1 MGMRLGIDIGGT
13 FTDFILAT
21 ERGGLEVWKTP
32 STPAAPEQAVFE
44 GVRDLAQQQGIEVG
58 QFVAQCDHIIH
69 GTTIA
74 TNTVINRSGP
84 KVGILHTDGFRDIL
98 YLRDGHKP
106 DRYNLQ
112 LLPPE
117 PLIPRHLR
125 LGVAE
130 RILYTGDVE
139 EPLDEDSVR
148 RALVHLKE
156 EGVSS
161 VAVCLMWSM
170 VNPAHEQRIKEILT
184 DEMPDAYASLSVDIL
199 PRIREYPRACATV
212 LSAYVG
218 PAIEDY
224 LTKIADFFRRNGYQK
239 ELLIMQVTGGS
250 ARIPEIQKR
259 PVLAVGS
266 GPAAGPPASLFIGTR
281 HDVQDQMLVEMGG
294 TSFEVSMIS
303 GGAVP
308 MSSDMEIAGYPLGV
322 AAVDIHSIGAGG
334 GSIAWIDAGGMLRVG
349 PHSAG
354 AAPGPAC
361 YGQGGT
367 EPTVTDANLIL
378 GYINPENFLGGRMT
392 LDHAA
397 AERALKNV
405 GDKLDMSVVETAAA
419 VYRIINIEMVGAM
432 RAVSVMRGVDPRGY
446 TVVVG
451 GGAGGMHAAKI
462 AQELGVSKAICPTVA
477 GGLCAFG
484 MLAADVGHSYLTTRP
499 MNTGNIDI
507 ATVNAIYRSMEEQ
520 ALDELKSQ
528 GFSANEIKM
537 ARFADAKYP
546 YQTHEI
552 IVPIPSGPLA
562 DGDVVRMATSF
573 HDTHE
578 RLYTYCLREMPVDMN
593 GWRLT
598 ATGKLPTLI
607 LDEQALGAADPSP
620 AKSGTRPLYFLE
632 HGDFIGTDTYTGQA
646 LRPGMVVQGPGVV
659 ELPTTTIVVFP
670 GHTLRVNAY
679 GDFHIEIPL
688 TGQVES
694 VGADAAHAPVG

>member
-21 ERGGLEVWKTP
+21 ESGGLEVWKTS
-32 STPAAPEQAVFE
+32 STPAAPEEAVFV
-44 GVRDLAQQQGIEVG
+44 GVGELAEQQNMEIE
-58 QFVAQCDHIIH
+58 QFVANCDHIIH

-74 TNTVINRSGP
+74 TNTIINRSGP
-84 KVGILHTDGFRDIL
+84 KLGILHTDGFRDIL

-125 LGVAE
+125 LGVSE
-130 RILYTGDVE
+130 RVLYTGEVE
-139 EPLDEDSVR
+139 EPLDDDSVR
-148 RALVHLKE
+148 RALAQLKK
-156 EGVSS
+156 EGVNS

-170 VNPAHEQRIKEILT
+170 INPAHERRIKEILSE
-184 DEMPDAYASLSVDIL
+184 EMPEAYASLSTDIL

-224 LTKIADFFRRNGYQK
+224 LTKIADFFRSNGYEK
-239 ELLIMQVTGGS
+239 DLLIMQITGGS
-250 ARIPEIQKR
+250 ARVPEIQKR

-266 GPAAGPPASLFIGTR
+266 GPAAGPPASLFIGAR
-281 HDVQDQMLVEMGG
+281 HDEQNQMLVEMGG
-294 TSFEVSMIS
+294 TSFEVSMIT
-303 GGAVP
+303 GGEIP
-308 MSSDMEIAGYPLGV
+308 MSTDMEVAGFPLGV

-349 PHSAG
+349 PQSAG

-361 YGQGGT
+361 YGQGGV

-378 GYINPENFLGGRMT
+378 GYINPENFLGGRMK
-392 LDHAA
+392 LDRTA
-397 AERALKNV
+397 AERALATV
-405 GDKLDMSVVETAAA
+405 GEKLGMSAVETAGA
-419 VYRIINIEMVGAM
+419 VYRIINTEMVGAM

-446 TVVVG
+446 TVIVG
-451 GGAGGMHAAKI
+451 GGAGGTHAAKI

-507 ATVNAIYRSMEEQ
+507 ATVNDIYRSMEAQ
-520 ALDELKSQ
+520 ALDELQSQ
-528 GFSANEIKM
+528 GFSADEIKL

-562 DGDVVRMATSF
+562 AGDVERMAASF

-598 ATGKLPTLI
+598 ATGKLPTLVI
-607 LDEQALGAADPSP
+607 EEQAIGAADPSS
-620 AKSGTRPLYFLE
+620 AQSGTRPLYFLE
-632 HGDFIGTDTYTGQA
+632 HGDFINTNTYTGEA
-646 LRPGMVVQGPGVV
+646 LRPGMVIQGPGVV
-659 ELPTTTIVVFP
+659 ELPTTTVVVFP
-670 GHTLRVNAY
+670 GHTLSVNAY
-679 GDFHIEIPL
+679 GDFYIEIP
-688 TGQVES
+688 Q
-694 VGADAAHAPVG
+694 

>member
-21 ERGGLEVWKTP
+21 ESGALEVWKTP
-32 STPAAPEQAVFE
+32 STPEAPEQAVFE
-44 GVRDLAQQQGIEVG
+44 GVQDLAQQRDMGVG

-84 KVGILHTDGFRDIL
+84 KMGILHTEGFRDIL

-106 DRYNLQ
+106 DRYDLH
-112 LLPPE
+112 LVPPA

-125 LGVAE
+125 LGVSE
-130 RILYTGDVE
+130 RVLYTGDIDT
-139 EPLDEDSVR
+139 PLDDDSVR
-148 RALVHLKE
+148 HAVAHFRN
-156 EGVSS
+156 EGVDA

-170 VNPAHEQRIKEILT
+170 INPAHERRIKEILIE
-184 DEMPDAYASLSVDIL
+184 EMPEAYTALSADIL

-218 PAIEDY
+218 PAIESY

-239 ELLIMQVTGGS
+239 DLLIMQVTGGS
-250 ARIPEIQKR
+250 ARVPEIQKR
-259 PVLAVGS
+259 PVLAIGS
-266 GPAAGPPASLFIGTR
+266 GPAAGPPASQFIGAEEGEN
-281 HDVQDQMLVEMGG
+281 DQMLIEMGG
-294 TSFEVSMIS
+294 TSFEVSMITD
-303 GGAVP
+303 GEIP
-308 MSSDMEIAGYPLGV
+308 MGMDMELGGYPLGV

-334 GSIAWIDAGGMLRVG
+334 GSIAWTDPGGMLRVG

-367 EPTVTDANLIL
+367 EPTVTDANLVM
-378 GYINPENFLGGRMT
+378 GYINPDNFLGGRMT
-392 LDHAA
+392 LDRVA
-397 AERALKNV
+397 AERALAAV
-405 GDKLDMSVVETAAA
+405 GENLGMSAVETAAA
-419 VYRIINIEMVGAM
+419 VYRIINTEMVGAM

-446 TVVVG
+446 TVIVG
-451 GGAGGMHAAKI
+451 GGAGGLHAAKI
-462 AQELGVSKAICPTVA
+462 AQDLGVSKAICPTVA

-499 MNTGNIDI
+499 MNTSNIDI
-507 ATVNAIYRSMEEQ
+507 AAINGIYRSMEEQ
-520 ALDELKSQ
+520 ALAELEAQ
-528 GFSANEIKM
+528 GFAAGDIKM
-537 ARFADAKYP
+537 TRFADAKYP
-546 YQTHEI
+546 YQTHEV
-552 IVPIPSGPLA
+552 IVPIPGGPLG
-562 DGDVVRMATSF
+562 DGDIERMAGSF

-578 RLYTYCLREMPVDMN
+578 RLFTYCLRDMPVDMN

-598 ATGKLPTLI
+598 ATGKLPALI
-607 LDEQALGAADPSP
+607 LEEQALGSDNPSP

-632 HGDFIGTDTYTGQA
+632 HGDFIDTDTYSGEA
-646 LRPGMVVQGPGVV
+646 LVPGMTVPGPAVV

-670 GHTLRVNAY
+670 GHTLSVNAY
-679 GDFHIEIPL
+679 GDFHIDIP
-688 TGQVES
+688 Q
-694 VGADAAHAPVG
+694 

>member
-21 ERGGLEVWKTP
+21 ESGGLEVWKTP
-32 STPAAPEQAVFE
+32 STPAAPEEAVFE
-44 GVRDLAQQQGIEVG
+44 GVRDLARQQGMEVG
-58 QFVAQCDHIIH
+58 PFIASCDHIIH

-74 TNTVINRSGP
+74 TNTIINRSGP
-84 KVGILHTDGFRDIL
+84 KMGILHTDGFRDIL

-125 LGVAE
+125 LGVGE
-130 RILYTGDVE
+130 RVLYTGEVE
-139 EPLDEDSVR
+139 QPLDEDSVR
-148 RALVHLKE
+148 RALDHFKK

-170 VNPAHEQRIKEILT
+170 INPVHEQRIKEILAE
-184 DEMPDAYASLSVDIL
+184 EMPDVYASLSTDIL

-224 LTKIADFFRRNGYQK
+224 LTKIADFVRTHGYQK
-239 ELLIMQVTGGS
+239 DLLIMQVTGGS
-250 ARIPEIQKR
+250 ARVPEIQKR

-266 GPAAGPPASLFIGTR
+266 GPAAGPPASLFIGAR
-281 HDVQDQMLVEMGG
+281 QQVQDQMLVEMGG
-294 TSFEVSMIS
+294 TSFEVSMIT
-303 GGAVP
+303 GGAIP
-308 MSSDMEIAGYPLGV
+308 MSTDMELGGYPLGV

-361 YGQGGT
+361 YGQGGA

-392 LDHAA
+392 LDRAA
-397 AERALKNV
+397 SESALASL
-405 GDKLDMSVVETAAA
+405 GDKLSMSTVETAAA
-419 VYRIINIEMVGAM
+419 VYRIVNTEMVGAM

-451 GGAGGMHAAKI
+451 GGAGGTHAAKI
-462 AQELGVSKAICPTVA
+462 AEELGVSKAICPTVA

-484 MLAADVGHSYLTTRP
+484 MLAADVGHAYLTTRP
-499 MNTGNIDI
+499 INTGNMDI
-507 ATVNAIYRSMEEQ
+507 STVNDIYRSMEAQ
-520 ALDELKSQ
+520 ALTQLEAQ
-528 GFSANEIKM
+528 GFSADEIKM
-537 ARFADAKYP
+537 TRFADAKYP
-546 YQTHEI
+546 YQTHEV
-552 IVPIPSGPLA
+552 IVPIPGGPLGE
-562 DGDVVRMATSF
+562 GDIECMASSF

-578 RLYTYCLREMPVDMN
+578 RLYTYCLRDMPVDMN

-598 ATGKLPTLI
+598 ATGKLPALV
-607 LDEQALGAADPSP
+607 LDEQALGAEDPSP

-632 HGDFIGTDTYTGQA
+632 HSDFIDTDTYTGEA
-646 LRPGMVVQGPGVV
+646 LRPGMVIQGPGVV
-659 ELPTTTIVVFP
+659 ELATTTIVVFP
-670 GHTLRVNAY
+670 GHTLSVNAY
-679 GDFHIEIPL
+679 GDFHIEIP
-688 TGQVES
+688 Q
-694 VGADAAHAPVG
+694 

>member
-21 ERGGLEVWKTP
+21 ESGGLEVWKTP

-44 GVRDLAQQQGIEVG
+44 GVRDLARQQGMEVG
-58 QFVAQCDHIIH
+58 PFIANCDHIIH

-74 TNTVINRSGP
+74 TNTIINRSGP
-84 KVGILHTDGFRDIL
+84 KMGILHTDGFRDIL

-125 LGVAE
+125 LGVGE
-130 RILYTGDVE
+130 RVLYTGEVE
-139 EPLDEDSVR
+139 QPLDEDSVR
-148 RALVHLKE
+148 RALDHFKK

-170 VNPAHEQRIKEILT
+170 INPAHEQRIKEIIAE
-184 DEMPDAYASLSVDIL
+184 EMPNVYASLSTDIL

-224 LTKIADFFRRNGYQK
+224 LTKIAEFVRTHGYQK
-239 ELLIMQVTGGS
+239 DLLIMQVTGGS
-250 ARIPEIQKR
+250 ARVPEIQKR

-266 GPAAGPPASLFIGTR
+266 GPAAGPPASLFIGAR
-281 HDVQDQMLVEMGG
+281 HQVQDQMLVEMGG
-294 TSFEVSMIS
+294 TSFEVSMIT
-303 GGAVP
+303 GGAIP
-308 MSSDMEIAGYPLGV
+308 MSTDMELGGYPLGV

-361 YGQGGT
+361 YGQGGA

-378 GYINPENFLGGRMT
+378 GYINSENFLGGRMT
-392 LDHAA
+392 LDLGAS
-397 AERALKNV
+397 ERTLASV
-405 GDKLDMSVVETAAA
+405 GEKLGMSTVETAAA
-419 VYRIINIEMVGAM
+419 VYRIVNTAMVGAM

-451 GGAGGMHAAKI
+451 GGAGGTHAAKI
-462 AQELGVSKAICPTVA
+462 AEELGVSKAICPTVA

-484 MLAADVGHSYLTTRP
+484 MLAADVGHAYLTTRP
-499 MNTGNIDI
+499 MTTGNMDI
-507 ATVNAIYRSMEEQ
+507 AIVNDIYLSMEVQ
-520 ALDELKSQ
+520 ALAQLEAQ
-528 GFSANEIKM
+528 GFSADEIKM
-537 ARFADAKYP
+537 TRFADAKYP
-546 YQTHEI
+546 YQTHEV
-552 IVPIPSGPLA
+552 IVPIPGGPLGE
-562 DGDVVRMATSF
+562 GDIERMANSF

-578 RLYTYCLREMPVDMN
+578 RLYTYCLRDMPVDMN

-598 ATGKLPTLI
+598 ATGKLPELV
-607 LDEQALGAADPSP
+607 LDEQPLGAKDPSP

-632 HGDFIGTDTYTGQA
+632 HSDFIDTDTYTGEA
-646 LRPGMVVQGPGVV
+646 LRPGMVVHGPGVV

-670 GHTLRVNAY
+670 DHTLSVNAY
-679 GDFHIEIPL
+679 GDFHIEIPK
-688 TGQVES
+688 
-694 VGADAAHAPVG
+694 

>member
-21 ERGGLEVWKTP
+21 ESGGLEVWKTP

-44 GVRDLAQQQGIEVG
+44 GVRDLARQQGMEVG
-58 QFVAQCDHIIH
+58 PFIANCDHIIH

-74 TNTVINRSGP
+74 TNTIINRSGP
-84 KVGILHTDGFRDIL
+84 KMGILHTDGFRDIL

-125 LGVAE
+125 LGVGE
-130 RILYTGDVE
+130 RVLYTGEVE
-139 EPLDEDSVR
+139 QPLDEDSVR
-148 RALVHLKE
+148 RALDHFKK

-170 VNPAHEQRIKEILT
+170 INPAHEQRIKEIIAE
-184 DEMPDAYASLSVDIL
+184 EMPNVYASLSTDIL

-224 LTKIADFFRRNGYQK
+224 LTKIAEFVRTHGYQK
-239 ELLIMQVTGGS
+239 DLLIMQVTGGS
-250 ARIPEIQKR
+250 ARVPEIQKR

-266 GPAAGPPASLFIGTR
+266 GPAAGPPASLFIGAR
-281 HDVQDQMLVEMGG
+281 HQVQDQMLVEMGG
-294 TSFEVSMIS
+294 TSFEVSMIT
-303 GGAVP
+303 GGAIP
-308 MSSDMEIAGYPLGV
+308 MSTDMELGGYPLGV

-361 YGQGGT
+361 YGQGGA

-392 LDHAA
+392 LDLGAS
-397 AERALKNV
+397 ERTLASV
-405 GDKLDMSVVETAAA
+405 GEKLGMSTVETAAA
-419 VYRIINIEMVGAM
+419 VYRIVNTEMVGAM

-451 GGAGGMHAAKI
+451 GGAGGTHAAKI
-462 AQELGVSKAICPTVA
+462 AEELGVSKAICPTVA

-484 MLAADVGHSYLTTRP
+484 MLAADVGHAYLTTRP
-499 MNTGNIDI
+499 MTTGNMDI
-507 ATVNAIYRSMEEQ
+507 AIVNDIYLSMEVQ
-520 ALDELKSQ
+520 ALAQLEAQ
-528 GFSANEIKM
+528 GFSADEIKM
-537 ARFADAKYP
+537 TRFADAKYP
-546 YQTHEI
+546 YQTHEV
-552 IVPIPSGPLA
+552 IVPIPGGPLGE
-562 DGDVVRMATSF
+562 GDIERMANSF

-578 RLYTYCLREMPVDMN
+578 RLYTYCLRDMPVDMN

-598 ATGKLPTLI
+598 ATGKLPELV
-607 LDEQALGAADPSP
+607 LDEQPLGAKDPSP

-632 HGDFIGTDTYTGQA
+632 HSDFIDTDTYTGEA
-646 LRPGMVVQGPGVV
+646 LRPGMVVHGPGVV

-670 GHTLRVNAY
+670 DHTLSVNAY
-679 GDFHIEIPL
+679 GDFHIEIPK
-688 TGQVES
+688 
-694 VGADAAHAPVG
+694 